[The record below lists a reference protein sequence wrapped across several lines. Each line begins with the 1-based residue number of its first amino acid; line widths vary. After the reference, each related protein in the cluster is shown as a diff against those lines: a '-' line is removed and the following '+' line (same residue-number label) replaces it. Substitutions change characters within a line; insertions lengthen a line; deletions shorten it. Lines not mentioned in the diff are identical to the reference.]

1 MSLRA
6 DLVSP
11 RLTAQLFRA
20 RRLYERAKRTLL
32 PSQRR
37 ERIQFDRL
45 RDTFYRNFWAETA
58 TAVGA
63 SVEPLGYGYL
73 RIARAGRW
81 TLVRRSEVM
90 LDDHLSLE
98 LCGNKPL
105 VYRLLAEYG
114 LSASRHCEM
123 TVTSLERGYEF
134 LRQAGD
140 RAVVVKPASGTGAGH
155 GVTTGIRDTRA
166 LGRAA
171 QRAAAFCPDLLV
183 EEEVAGVSYRLLYL
197 DGELIDAIRRDS
209 PTVTGDGQHT
219 IAELI
224 ALENRGRLAASPIR
238 SLHPITIDMDCRG
251 YLEAQGQQLDSTPAV
266 GERIAVKRVVNE
278 NAAPDNQRVL
288 EQVHPRVAELG
299 TRIVKTFGLSLVGV
313 DLITADIAV
322 PLEETGGVMNELN
335 TTPGLHHHV
344 LVAEPARRTPV
355 GERILE
361 YVFSEGS
368 GRPTF
373 PMARKQAG

>member
-1 MSLRA
+1 MNPRT
-6 DLVSP
+6 DLPSP
-11 RLTAQLFRA
+11 RLQAQLSRA
-20 RRLYERAKRTLL
+20 RRLYDRARRNLS

-45 RDTFYRNFWAETA
+45 RDTFYLDFWAETA
-58 TAVGA
+58 TALGA
-63 SVEPLGYGYL
+63 TVEPIGYGYL
-73 RIARAGRW
+73 RIAKAGRW

-98 LCGNKPL
+98 LAGNKPL
-105 VYRLLAEYG
+105 VHRLLAEYG

-123 TVTSLERGYEF
+123 TLASLERGREF
-134 LRQAGD
+134 LRQAGG

-155 GVTTGIRDTRA
+155 GVTMGIRDARA
-166 LGRAA
+166 LERAA
-171 QRAAAFCPDLLV
+171 RRAAVFCPDLLV
-183 EEEVAGVSYRLLYL
+183 EEEIAGASYRLLYL
-197 DGELIDAIRRDS
+197 DGELIDAVRRDAPS
-209 PTVTGDGQHT
+209 VVGDGQRT

-224 ALENRGRLAASPIR
+224 GGENRGRLSASPIR
-238 SLHPITIDMDCRG
+238 SLHPITVDVECRG
-251 YLEAQGQQLDSTPAV
+251 YLESQGKQLDDTPAT
-266 GERIAVKRVVNE
+266 GERVVVKRVVNE
-278 NAAPDNQRVL
+278 NAAADNQRVL

-322 PLEETGGVMNELN
+322 PLEESGGVMNELN

-344 LVAEPARRTPV
+344 LVAEPSERAPI
-355 GERILE
+355 GERLLDHIFDE
-361 YVFSEGS
+361 RS

-373 PMARKQAG
+373 PVAGEQSG

>member
-11 RLTAQLFRA
+11 RLTAQLSRA
-20 RRLYERAKRTLL
+20 WRLYDRAKRALS
-32 PSQRR
+32 PSQRK

-45 RDTFYRNFWAETA
+45 RDTFYRDFWNETA
-58 TAVGA
+58 SAVGA
-63 SVEPLGYGYL
+63 VVEPLGYGYL

-98 LCGNKPL
+98 LAGNKPL
-105 VYRLLAEYG
+105 VYQLLAEYG

-155 GVTTGIRDTRA
+155 GVTTGIRDAKA
-166 LGRAA
+166 LERAA
-171 QRAAAFCPDLLV
+171 QRAAAFCSDLLI
-183 EEEVAGVSYRLLYL
+183 EEEVDGASYRLLYL

-209 PTVTGDGQHT
+209 PTVTGDGKHT

-224 ALENRGRLAASPIR
+224 ASENRGRLAASPIR
-238 SLHPITIDMDCRG
+238 SLHPIGIDMECRG
-251 YLEAQGQQLDSTPAV
+251 YLGLQGKQLDDKPAV

-278 NAAPDNQRVL
+278 NAAPENHRVL

-299 TRIVKTFGLSLVGV
+299 TRIVKTFGLSLVGI
-313 DLITADIAV
+313 DLITTDINA

-335 TTPGLHHHV
+335 TTPGLSHHV
-344 LVAEPARRTPV
+344 LVAEPAKRAPV
-355 GERILE
+355 GESILE
-361 YVFSEGS
+361 YVFAESG

-373 PMARKQAG
+373 PLAGKQVR

>member
-20 RRLYERAKRTLL
+20 RRLYDRAKRTLS

-37 ERIQFDRL
+37 ERIGFDRL
-45 RDTFYRNFWAETA
+45 RDTFYRDFWNETA
-58 TAVGA
+58 NAVGA
-63 SVEPLGYGYL
+63 AVEPLGYGYV

-81 TLVRRSEVM
+81 TLARRSEVM

-98 LCGNKPL
+98 LAGNKPL

-114 LSASRHCEM
+114 LSTSRHCEM
-123 TVTSLERGYEF
+123 TVDSLDRGLEF
-134 LRQAGD
+134 LRQAND

-155 GVTTGIRDTRA
+155 GVTTGVRDARA
-166 LGRAA
+166 LERAA
-171 QRAAAFCPDLLV
+171 QRAAMFCPDLLV
-183 EEEVAGVSYRLLYL
+183 EEEVAGASYRLLYL
-197 DGELIDAIRRDS
+197 DGELIDAIRRDP
-209 PTVTGDGQHT
+209 PTVTGDGNHT

-224 ALENRGRLAASPIR
+224 ASENQGRLTASPIR
-238 SLHPITIDMDCRG
+238 SLHPITIDMECRG
-251 YLEAQGQQLDSTPAV
+251 CLALQGRQLDDKPPV

-278 NAAPDNQRVL
+278 NAAPENHRVL
-288 EQVHPRVAELG
+288 EQVHRRVAELG

-313 DLITADIAV
+313 DLITTDIAA

-335 TTPGLHHHV
+335 TTPGLSHHV
-344 LVAEPARRTPV
+344 LVAEPENRAPV

-361 YVFSEGS
+361 YVLAERS

-373 PMARKQAG
+373 PLPGKQVR